1 MIEELASQ
9 SVKTPAVTFDPSA
22 QVLRIIG
29 KSYPEDLYAFWQPV
43 IDRVNVLM
51 AKQGETFSFDFEL
64 TYHNSGSA
72 RVIINFI
79 KEAERIAQT
88 NGKRISVIWRFDPED
103 EQSMEQGED
112 YQDLCN
118 LVHFELRP
126 EDSST

>member
-1 MIEELASQ
+1 MIEEIANQ
-9 SVKTPAVTFDPSA
+9 TVKTPAITFDPST

-43 IDRVNVLM
+43 IDRVNALM
-51 AKQGETFSFDFEL
+51 ATQDEIFSLDFEL

-88 NGKRISVIWRFDPED
+88 NGKHISVIWRYDPED
-103 EQSMEQGED
+103 EQSKEQGED
-112 YQDLCN
+112 YQDLCS
-118 LVHFELRP
+118 LVRFEMRA
-126 EDSST
+126 EESST